1 MRVRFQSTR
10 VSNKIIQSHPR
21 ACDDGG
27 EVHDGGGGGGV
38 AAGAAA
44 GGGDDGQ
51 PLQRVLEFKSH
62 MSVIDFIHFR

>member
-27 EVHDGGGGGGV
+27 GVHDGGGGGGGV

-51 PLQRVLEFKSH
+51 PL
-62 MSVIDFIHFR
+62 